1 MGTCMDRITG
11 YRGILGSRRIIVRGT
26 QEEVMVRRLLDGF

>member
-11 YRGILGSRRIIVRGT
+11 YCGILGSIRIIVRGT
-26 QEEVMVRRLLDGF
+26 QEEVMARRLLDEF